1 MKKIRAPRRHWKR
14 CKLRTN
20 FRLEKKDK
28 KTHGESEN
36 KQNKT
41 ENNDNKKLHFLV
53 KLETWGHIGKFPNEL
68 VVLR

>member
-1 MKKIRAPRRHWKR
+1 MHQEGIERDANYEQTFAWK
-14 CKLRTN
+14 
-20 FRLEKKDK
+20 KKDK
-28 KTHGESEN
+28 KTHGESKN

>member
-1 MKKIRAPRRHWKR
+1 MQTAN
-14 CKLRTN
+14 KLS
-20 FRLEKKDK
+20 LGKKKDK
-28 KTHGESEN
+28 KTHGESKN

-41 ENNDNKKLHFLV
+41 ENNDNKKLLFLV